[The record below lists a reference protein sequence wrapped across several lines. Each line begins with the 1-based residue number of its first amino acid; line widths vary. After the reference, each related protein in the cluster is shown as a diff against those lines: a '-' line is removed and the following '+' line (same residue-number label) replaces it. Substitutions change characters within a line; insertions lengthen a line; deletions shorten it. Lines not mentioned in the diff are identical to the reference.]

1 MLSPF
6 AQQVY
11 DRIMRIP
18 PERFNDEERAVL
30 NILMRHFNDRKVTQ
44 LEIAR
49 SERWMGCHP
58 KHEADIR
65 SNKME
70 TTTRQVR
77 QIIRDL
83 RVKWEVPIISDVKGY
98 WIVNSQEEA
107 QEYLSRL
114 EIEAKAQIKSWI
126 ETSDAMERALN
137 IHNLFFTNIAA
148 EL

>member
-1 MLSPF
+1 MLSAF

-11 DRIMRIP
+11 DRIMGIP

-58 KHEADIR
+58 KHEADILA
-65 SNKME
+65 NKMN

-77 QIIRDL
+77 QIIRNL
-83 RVKWEVPIISDVKGY
+83 RVNHQLPILSDVKGY
-98 WIVNSQEEA
+98 WIVTSEKEA
-107 QEYLSRL
+107 ADY
-114 EIEAKAQIKSWI
+114 IETLAKQARAQIESWK
-126 ETSDAMERALN
+126 ETYQAMSMSLDLENDLL
-137 IHNLFFTNIAA
+137 HQLS
-148 EL
+148 LL

>member
-1 MLSPF
+1 MTDFQELIKTRVLDLSKE
-6 AQQVY
+6 
-11 DRIMRIP
+11 DLT
-18 PERFNDEERAVL
+18 PEEKAVMANL
-30 NILMRHFNDRKVTQ
+30 WSNYGQGKVTQ
-44 LEIAR
+44 LMIAR

-65 SNKME
+65 ANKME

-98 WIVNSQEEA
+98 WIVTSQEEA
-107 QEYLSRL
+107 EEYLDRL

-126 ETSDAMERALN
+126 ETSNAMKHALN

-148 EL
+148 GL

>member
-1 MLSPF
+1 MTDFQELIKKRVLALANEPLT
-6 AQQVY
+6 
-11 DRIMRIP
+11 
-18 PERFNDEERAVL
+18 PEEKAVMANL
-30 NILMRHFNDRKVTQ
+30 WSNYGQGKVTQ
-44 LEIAR
+44 LMIAR

-65 SNKME
+65 ANKME

-114 EIEAKAQIKSWI
+114 EVEAKAQIKSWI

>member
-1 MLSPF
+1 MTDFQELIKTRVLALSKE
-6 AQQVY
+6 
-11 DRIMRIP
+11 DLT
-18 PERFNDEERAVL
+18 PEEKAVMANL
-30 NILMRHFNDRKVTQ
+30 WSNYGQGKVTQ
-44 LEIAR
+44 LMIAR

-65 SNKME
+65 ANKME

-98 WIVNSQEEA
+98 WIVTSQEEA
-107 QEYLSRL
+107 EEYLDRL

-126 ETSDAMERALN
+126 ETSNAMKHALN